1 MRDAYTQTLKLLGER
16 YNGDNR
22 LAGVFLSL
30 GYNNETNL
38 DAYYCGLGQ
47 SVVDDYI
54 QTYSGGN
61 YDLFVRAALAAAHD
75 AFPDKPVYLLTAAIP
90 DERLRCNWFDGAG
103 TFPGIGNYGN
113 PNIGYGFNGMKY
125 DVPFYIKQPIGVATP
140 TYWNC
145 SPGAI
150 LDRYKEVLPVKMEP
164 AQNYTDINSGA
175 VRESLQYW
183 SHLFALSE
191 SPDFEDVQPSWFCDH
206 LTAGEDCATP
216 LASQYTRMNLDYAFP
231 QVTTPR
237 DGPDAGDFSSWI
249 ERQYGQTQFN
259 ATDLWT
265 AFRPESSEF
274 PWNGT
279 YCQGYCV
286 GRQGNYSHYLTPV
299 GSSWAVR
306 CADTDTGGGTMD
318 CSAAVPLPTP
328 TANPYSRF
336 AGQMTATTL
345 SFAAATSLAYYGQA
359 VETTIRIAYVNDGA
373 DDFCVAYRD
382 SAGAVQSSTVNRTTS
397 GGWSW
402 AAIPVTMKIANHAD
416 LGNGAIQIRYGQ
428 PNCSPGATAPKPTM
442 HMVWL
447 DVGTSSL
454 LATATPTATPWVP
467 PTPAAV
473 NSSPAAGRFQ
483 PAMACKTATDCLIVW
498 QDKRNDPS
506 RLWINGYGMDNNG
519 DIYGMR
525 INPATGAALGS
536 DFAIEGV
543 AQDEQW
549 PAVLYNPTADQ
560 YVVAW
565 QEVSA
570 SATITNWNQFEYCYD
585 IRARRVTAAG
595 ATAGSVLTVSSAI
608 DCQWVPQLAWDQA
621 TNKLFVTWHD
631 HRYRTGMPRTPNPET
646 NKEIFGQWLAYSGGN
661 LVLSG
666 SDFALTV
673 ASGTTPAPR
682 NQQYSSAVMVDGK
695 AHVCWS
701 DDRSAS
707 GTPEPFD
714 IYCQALTAGQTSGM
728 ANVAAEVNVG
738 TQEKPRVARDT
749 AGNLWVTWQGYQT
762 PAPGLTPGVTNVKAM
777 RLNEQLTPVAEPFI
791 VSGNTA
797 LYPLPDVA
805 CTTNGACVVSWGGTA
820 GLFAARYTAQEVFLG
835 SGTVYGSSMD
845 EARAVAMGSRVS
857 LIFAKA
863 GVLYVSSWIES
874 EPPAATPT
882 PTPGPTA
889 TPTATP
895 TITPTRTPTPTPGGP
910 TATPTPTGA
919 VGDLILSE
927 ISGTDAY
934 AWLGPGTGDYR
945 STFVEVHNTG
955 AQPVDCS
962 GCTVTFD
969 GLPVWT
975 VPTGTIIQAGEFY
988 VLAWGADI
996 GRAVLDTVEVGVTF
1010 PDSTSIS
1017 YTPTLLVAGQSTQWN
1032 GSAWVWDVP
1041 TPGRDYDYWTTH
1053 PTPTAI
1059 P

>member
-1 MRDAYTQTLKLLGER
+1 MKPTNLRLTIAVILIGIGLLAVMWACGGPPPPTPPDVRGLSTLIPDVALAYAHVDRDDYATKRGVSGVELNSHLDVYWDDINPSSCGFGTPTPGCMDYSVIDDALGRADAEVINYVNGTTAARKLWISLPVFWTQHPSIGYTCANNLPAYIPTPHAPTVVPVTGTPHPEVVPPFDTATMRDAYTQTLKLLGER
-16 YNGDNR
+16 YDGDSR

-125 DVPFYIKQPIGVATP
+125 DVPFYIKRPIGVATP

-150 LDRYKEVLPVKMEP
+150 LDRYKEILPVKMEP
-164 AQNYTDINSGA
+164 ANNYTDINSGA

-382 SAGAVQSSTVNRTTS
+382 AAGAVQSTTVNRTTT

-402 AAIPVTMKIANHAD
+402 ASIPVTMTMRNHAD
-416 LGNGAIQIRYGQ
+416 LGNGAIQVRYGQ
-428 PNCSPGATAPKPTM
+428 ANCSPGATAPKPTM

-447 DVGTSSL
+447 DVGVTSAL
-454 LATATPTATPWVP
+454 PTATPTPTGGPTATPT
-467 PTPAAV
+467 PTFTVTPT
-473 NSSPAAGRFQ
+473 F
-483 PAMACKTATDCLIVW
+483 TD
-498 QDKRNDPS
+498 
-506 RLWINGYGMDNNG
+506 
-519 DIYGMR
+519 
-525 INPATGAALGS
+525 T
-536 DFAIEGV
+536 
-543 AQDEQW
+543 
-549 PAVLYNPTADQ
+549 PTF
-560 YVVAW
+560 
-565 QEVSA
+565 
-570 SATITNWNQFEYCYD
+570 T
-585 IRARRVTAAG
+585 
-595 ATAGSVLTVSSAI
+595 
-608 DCQWVPQLAWDQA
+608 
-621 TNKLFVTWHD
+621 
-631 HRYRTGMPRTPNPET
+631 
-646 NKEIFGQWLAYSGGN
+646 
-661 LVLSG
+661 
-666 SDFALTV
+666 
-673 ASGTTPAPR
+673 
-682 NQQYSSAVMVDGK
+682 
-695 AHVCWS
+695 
-701 DDRSAS
+701 
-707 GTPEPFD
+707 
-714 IYCQALTAGQTSGM
+714 
-728 ANVAAEVNVG
+728 
-738 TQEKPRVARDT
+738 
-749 AGNLWVTWQGYQT
+749 
-762 PAPGLTPGVTNVKAM
+762 LTPT
-777 RLNEQLTPVAEPFI
+777 F
-791 VSGNTA
+791 
-797 LYPLPDVA
+797 
-805 CTTNGACVVSWGGTA
+805 
-820 GLFAARYTAQEVFLG
+820 
-835 SGTVYGSSMD
+835 
-845 EARAVAMGSRVS
+845 
-857 LIFAKA
+857 
-863 GVLYVSSWIES
+863 
-874 EPPAATPT
+874 TPT
-882 PTPGPTA
+882 PTPGN
-889 TPTATP
+889 TP
-895 TITPTRTPTPTPGGP
+895 
-910 TATPTPTGA
+910 TPTPTGA

-934 AWLGPGTGDYR
+934 AWLGPGTNDYR
-945 STFVEVHNTG
+945 STFVEIHNTG
-955 AQPVDCS
+955 GTPVDCS
-962 GCTVTFD
+962 GCTVTLD

-975 VPTGTIIQAGEFY
+975 APAGTIIQAGEFY
-988 VLAWGADI
+988 VMAWGVDI
-996 GRAVLDTVEVGVTF
+996 GSAVLDTVEVGVTF
-1010 PDSTSIS
+1010 PDNTSIS
-1017 YTPTLLVAGQSTQWN
+1017 HTPTSPVAGQSTQWN

-1041 TPGRDYDYWTTH
+1041 TPGRDFDYWSSH